1 VTETDDVVAEFGEV
15 SVSARELFGIDV
27 PVFVAAIPLDQLPIL
42 PVEPRYQPLPK
53 FPSVQRD
60 MAFSIADPALAVA
73 AVQAAV
79 ARAAGALL
87 RELAVFDVFR
97 RSDGTR
103 SVAWR
108 LTFQADDRT
117 LTDEEVNAIH
127 GQVAEAVSRE
137 FGITLR
143 GS

>member
-1 VTETDDVVAEFGEV
+1 
-15 SVSARELFGIDV
+15 
-27 PVFVAAIPLDQLPIL
+27 
-42 PVEPRYQPLPK
+42 
-53 FPSVQRD
+53 VQRD
-60 MAFSIADPALAVA
+60 MAFSIADPALSVA
-73 AVQAAV
+73 AVQAAI

-97 RSDGTR
+97 RPDGAR

-127 GQVAEAVSRE
+127 GRVAEAVSRE
-137 FGITLR
+137 FGVTLR

>member
-1 VTETDDVVAEFGEV
+1 VVVEFGEV
-15 SVSARELFGIDV
+15 SAAARAALGIDV
-27 PVFVAAIPLDQLPIL
+27 PVFVAAVALDRLPS
-42 PVEPRYQPLPK
+42 QPLAPRHRPLPR

-60 MAFSIADPALAVA
+60 MAFAVADPAVTIA
-73 AVQAAV
+73 AVQTGI
-79 ARAAGALL
+79 ARAAGELL
-87 RELAVFDVFR
+87 RDVAVFDVFR
-97 RSDGTR
+97 LPDGAR

-127 GQVAEAVSRE
+127 TRVAEAVSRQ
-137 FGITLR
+137 FGLTLR